1 MTKKKSIPHNYHS
14 VVTYLNVRD
23 AAKAIGFYEKAFGA
37 VEVGRLM
44 MPGNVIGHAEIKIGD
59 SVLMLAEEMPDW
71 GNSAPQTLG
80 GSPVGL
86 CLYVDNVDEVFNN
99 AIAAGAT
106 VDRGMDVR
114 DQFYGDRTG
123 TLIDPFG
130 HRWTVATH
138 IEDLSFAEMQK
149 RSDVEFA
156 KAQKG

>member
-1 MTKKKSIPHNYHS
+1 MTKKKSIPHNYHT

-99 AIAAGAT
+99 AIAA
-106 VDRGMDVR
+106 
-114 DQFYGDRTG
+114 
-123 TLIDPFG
+123 
-130 HRWTVATH
+130 
-138 IEDLSFAEMQK
+138 
-149 RSDVEFA
+149 
-156 KAQKG
+156 